1 MNVTMDSAGRLVIP
15 KQVRVEAGLLPSVPL
30 EIRCRDGLIE
40 IEPAARK
47 VRRIKKGHIAV
58 AVPAEAGQALTT
70 DLVRRTQKALRES
83 RG

>member
-15 KQVRVEAGLLPSVPL
+15 KQVRVEAGLLPAVPL

-47 VRRIKKGHIAV
+47 VGRIKKGHVAV
-58 AVPAEAGQALTT
+58 AVPDEAGQALTT
-70 DLVRRTQKALRES
+70 DIVRRTQKALRES